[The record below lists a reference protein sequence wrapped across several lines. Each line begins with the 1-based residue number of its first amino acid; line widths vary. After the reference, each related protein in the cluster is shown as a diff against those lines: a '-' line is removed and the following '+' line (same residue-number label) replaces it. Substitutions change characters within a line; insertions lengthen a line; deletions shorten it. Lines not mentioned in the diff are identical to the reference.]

1 MNQALKVELP
11 IMDAVYQ
18 ILWEG
23 AAPDL
28 TFKNLEQILV

>member
-1 MNQALKVELP
+1 MNQTLNVKLP

-23 AAPDL
+23 AAPDT
-28 TFKNLEQILV
+28 TFKEIELILV

>member
-1 MNQALKVELP
+1 MN
-11 IMDAVYQ
+11 AVYQ